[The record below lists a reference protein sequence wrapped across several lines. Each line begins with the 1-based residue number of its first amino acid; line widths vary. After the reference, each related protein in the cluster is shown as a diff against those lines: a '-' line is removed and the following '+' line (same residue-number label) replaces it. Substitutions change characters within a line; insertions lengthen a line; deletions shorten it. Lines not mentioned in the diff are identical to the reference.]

1 MEPPPVLVQSQKPSL
16 KTKTLNQ
23 VQKAPLKTKI
33 ANQLKAL
40 TSNIQLILDSLQG
53 SDMVEVKGYEI
64 RNGRVW
70 RKYVMPHNWRTTFYP
85 SQEYVMA
92 NNHQHMQLEQK
103 PEVGSSSSNQNDDNN
118 NNNLVV

>member
-1 MEPPPVLVQSQKPSL
+1 MEPPPVLVPSQKPSL

-53 SDMVEVKGYEI
+53 SEWLKSRAMK
-64 RNGRVW
+64 
-70 RKYVMPHNWRTTFYP
+70 
-85 SQEYVMA
+85 
-92 NNHQHMQLEQK
+92 
-103 PEVGSSSSNQNDDNN
+103 
-118 NNNLVV
+118 